1 MLTSLHHRRIVIAPL
16 LALLFAFGGLAGG
29 AGAQESPAF
38 EAVAMETGPETGP
51 EQGHGAHEGHEHAGH
66 AGHTAHATH
75 EHAGHSGHATCT
87 GHEHA
92 GHEAVAPE
100 RVDDADHTVH
110 ADHTG
115 HDPGGHHAE
124 HGCDD
129 CVCPG
134 AAGCSGTAVPPAGRT
149 MGPTR
154 RAAAAGPPAIP
165 DAPRSPSH
173 HGIFRPPRS

>member
-16 LALLFAFGGLAGG
+16 LALLFAFGSFVGS
-29 AGAQESPAF
+29 AGAQESPTF

-51 EQGHGAHEGHEHAGH
+51 ENGHAAHPGHEHTGHAGHEHA
-66 AGHTAHATH
+66 AHEGQAAH
-75 EHAGHSGHATCT
+75 T

-100 RVDDADHTVH
+100 SVDDADHKGHV
-110 ADHTG
+110 AHTG
-115 HDPGGHHAE
+115 HDPAGHHAD

-129 CVCPG
+129 CTCPG
-134 AAGCSGTAVPPAGRT
+134 AAGCAGTAVPPTGRT

-154 RAAAAGPPAIP
+154 RAAAAGPPAAP

-173 HGIFRPPRS
+173 LGIFRPPRS